1 MNSNSSYA
9 EKARYNALN
18 GQTCS
23 EAVMTA
29 FSTLSNL
36 NEATARK
43 LASGMAGGMGGTKKN
58 CGAVTA
64 AYMILGLLLGP
75 ESVEDK
81 KKRENVSKLVAEF
94 SRRFNEQFGT
104 ADCAILTQGYDFSS
118 PADMK
123 RLRASGKPE
132 AIITG
137 AAALLEQMLVEQD
150 ILLANAKNSI
160 SKK

>member
-1 MNSNSSYA
+1 MNSGISYA
-9 EKARYNALN
+9 EQARHNALN

-36 NEATARK
+36 DEATARK

-81 KKRENVSKLVAEF
+81 NKRENVSKLVAEF

-104 ADCAILTQGYDFSS
+104 ADCAILTNGYNFTS

-132 AIITG
+132 SIITG
-137 AAALLEQMLVEQD
+137 AAGLLEQILIEQGV
-150 ILLANAKNSI
+150 LLAERENSTP
-160 SKK
+160 

>member
-1 MNSNSSYA
+1 MNSGISYA
-9 EKARYNALN
+9 EQARHNALN

-36 NEATARK
+36 DEATARK

-81 KKRENVSKLVAEF
+81 NKRENVSKLVAEF

-104 ADCAILTQGYDFSS
+104 ADCAILTNGYDFTS
-118 PADMK
+118 PTDMK

-132 AIITG
+132 SIIVGT
-137 AAALLEQMLVEQD
+137 AHLLEQMLREQGV
-150 ILLANAKNSI
+150 LLAERGNSTP
-160 SKK
+160 

>member
-1 MNSNSSYA
+1 MNSSISYA
-9 EKARYNALN
+9 ERARQNALN

-29 FSTLSNL
+29 FSDLADID
-36 NEATARK
+36 EATARK

-75 ESVEDK
+75 ESVEATQQ
-81 KKRENVSKLVAEF
+81 RNQVLSLVAEF
-94 SRRFNEQFGT
+94 SGRFNKQFGT
-104 ADCAILTQGYDFSS
+104 ADCAILTQGYDFTS
-118 PADMK
+118 PEDMK

-132 AIITG
+132 SIISG
-137 AAALLEQMLVEQD
+137 AATILEQMLIEQGV
-150 ILLANAKNSI
+150 LLANK
-160 SKK
+160 